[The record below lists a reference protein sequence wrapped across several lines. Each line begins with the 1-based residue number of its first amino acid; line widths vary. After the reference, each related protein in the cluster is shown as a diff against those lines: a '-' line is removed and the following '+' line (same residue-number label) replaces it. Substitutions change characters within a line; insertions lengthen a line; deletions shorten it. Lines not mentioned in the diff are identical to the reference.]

1 MKCELLGIIIV
12 LALMLSGCE
21 EDTPPPQNP
30 QPPAPTV
37 QQLPPPAPPAAAQTP
52 PQQRMAAP
60 GTPIVEGSAVQPAPG
75 TVMQKAERGMGKKG
89 QGYGG
94 GIITQPISTY
104 FQTRDRIAF
113 SVQIPKQMQMFKA
126 INNRNPKDLDEYMNQ
141 IIKPAGIQLPELPQG
156 HRYVY
161 DPKSGELLVERPQ

>member
-1 MKCELLGIIIV
+1 MRHEFSGITIV
-12 LALMLSGCE
+12 LALLLSGCE
-21 EDTPPPQNP
+21 EDAQQAPT
-30 QPPAPTV
+30 QPPAPAV
-37 QQLPPPAPPAAAQTP
+37 QQPAAQVQP
-52 PQQRMAAP
+52 PHQMAAP
-60 GTPIVEGSAVQPAPG
+60 GTPIVEGSAAQPAPG
-75 TVMQKAERGMGKKG
+75 MVMQKAERGMGKKG

-113 SVQIPKQMQMFKA
+113 SVQIPHQMNMFKA
-126 INNRNPKDLDEYMNQ
+126 MNNRNPKDLDEYMKQ
-141 IIKPAGIQLPELPQG
+141 IIKPLGVQLPELPEG